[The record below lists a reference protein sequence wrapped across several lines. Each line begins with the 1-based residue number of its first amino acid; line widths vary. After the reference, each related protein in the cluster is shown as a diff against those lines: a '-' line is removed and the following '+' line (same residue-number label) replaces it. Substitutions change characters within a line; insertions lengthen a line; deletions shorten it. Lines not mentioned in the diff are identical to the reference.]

1 MKFEIYKFKEVTST
15 NDIAIDFIKKKK
27 KLSGFI
33 YTDKQT
39 RGRGSKGKKWIS
51 EPGNLFSTLFF
62 SLEENYPPF
71 HEFTIINPIIVSDV
85 IKNLCDIRKI
95 NFKFPNDI
103 LINKRKV
110 CGLLQEVITF
120 DDKKFLI
127 IGIGINI
134 VSNPDI
140 KNNYEATNIFIET
153 KTKFEIAEIIKL
165 LVASYESFFTNIN
178 QYNYRSYKKKVD
190 LMSIN

>member
-1 MKFEIYKFKEVTST
+1 M
-15 NDIAIDFIKKKK
+15 
-27 KLSGFI
+27 
-33 YTDKQT
+33 
-39 RGRGSKGKKWIS
+39 
-51 EPGNLFSTLFF
+51 
-62 SLEENYPPF
+62 
-71 HEFTIINPIIVSDV
+71 
-85 IKNLCDIRKI
+85 
-95 NFKFPNDI
+95 
-103 LINKRKV
+103 INKRKV
-110 CGLLQEVITF
+110 CGLLQEIITF
-120 DDKKFLI
+120 NDKKFLI

-153 KTKFEIAEIIKL
+153 KTKFEIAEIIEL